1 MNKKKIIF
9 WSVVVVIILA
19 ILAVISY
26 VPYYVNILNLVAFL
40 IGGVAGWVARIIY
53 VKYCD
58 VKEIVDK
65 ITGAIEK

>member
-19 ILAVISY
+19 ILAIISY
-26 VPYYVNILNLVAFL
+26 VPYYVNILSLVAFL
-40 IGGVAGWVARIIY
+40 AGGVAGWIAKIVY
-53 VKYCD
+53 DKYCS

-65 ITGAIEK
+65 ITE

>member
-26 VPYYVNILNLVAFL
+26 VPYYVNILSLVAFL
-40 IGGVAGWVARIIY
+40 AGGVAGWIFKIVY
-53 VKYCD
+53 NKYCKIKD
-58 VKEIVDK
+58 VIN
-65 ITGAIEK
+65 G